1 MSELYAEPTL
11 GKGDVV
17 NILLV
22 DDQPGKLLSYEV
34 ILQELGQNLIKVA
47 SAREALEQLLKNDIA
62 VVLIDVCM
70 PELDGFELASLI
82 REHPRCR
89 RTAIILISAVLMTDL
104 DRIKGYVSGAVDYVS
119 VPIVPEVL
127 RAKVNVFVDLYR
139 KTHALERLNQ
149 ELERRVAERT
159 RDLEESNSRLHQ
171 ASELLREADRR
182 KDEFLATLAHELR
195 NPLAPIR
202 NSVAIMRK
210 IDPFDANLKWCR
222 DVVDRQVNH
231 LTRLVD
237 DLLDVSRIT
246 RDKIELRRE
255 RVDLSEIVSA
265 AIEATRSVVE
275 ENGLEL
281 QATRPE
287 APMSI
292 IADRVRLTQCLI
304 NLLNNAA
311 KFTPRGGHV
320 RLDVECGGAAQARDG
335 CANADEIVVRVQD
348 DGIGME
354 PDKLA
359 RVFEIFFQ
367 VDSSLERP
375 EGGLGIG
382 LTLVRRLVELHGG
395 TVEAHSAGPGKG
407 SEFILRLPIVV
418 PALDAQL
425 LPPDAGGSRTG
436 ETVTGTPA
444 TIPPSSRVGP
454 AS

>member
-1 MSELYAEPTL
+1 MSERHVNSPVERD
-11 GKGDVV
+11 DVV

-34 ILQELGQNLIKVA
+34 ILQDLGQNLIKVP
-47 SAREALEQLLKNDIA
+47 SAREALEQLLKTDFA

-139 KTHALERLNQ
+139 KTDALERLNQ

-159 RDLEESNSRLHQ
+159 RDLEETNSRLHQ

-255 RVDLSEIVSA
+255 RVDLAEIVSA
-265 AIEATRSVVE
+265 AIEATRPFVE
-275 ENGLEL
+275 ESGLEFL
-281 QATRPE
+281 ATRPE
-287 APMSI
+287 ERVSI
-292 IADRVRLTQCLI
+292 DADRVRLTQCLI

-320 RLDVECGGAAQARDG
+320 RLDVECARTHGSHDG
-335 CANADEIVVRVQD
+335 ELREDEIVVRVKD
-348 DGIGME
+348 DGIGIE
-354 PDKLA
+354 PEKLE

-367 VDSSLERP
+367 ADSSLERP

-395 TVEAHSAGPGKG
+395 TVEAQSAGLGKG
-407 SEFILRLPIVV
+407 SEFILRLPIVESIETEAPPPSAGASHV
-418 PALDAQL
+418 SAPASDAPAL
-425 LPPDAGGSRTG
+425 
-436 ETVTGTPA
+436 
-444 TIPPSSRVGP
+444 IPPPNQTG
-454 AS
+454 

>member
-1 MSELYAEPTL
+1 MSEPNAEPAVERD
-11 GKGDVV
+11 GIV

-62 VVLIDVCM
+62 LVLIDVCM

-159 RDLEESNSRLHQ
+159 RDLEESNARLHQ

-210 IDPFDANLKWCR
+210 IDPFDANLMWCR

-246 RDKIELRRE
+246 RDKIELKRE
-255 RVDLSEIVSA
+255 RVDLEEIVAA
-265 AIEATRSVVE
+265 AIEATRPVVE
-275 ENGLEL
+275 ENGLEFL
-281 QATRPE
+281 ATRPDGRI
-287 APMSI
+287 SLV
-292 IADRVRLTQCLI
+292 ADRVRLTQCLI

-311 KFTPRGGHV
+311 KFTPRGGHI
-320 RLDVECGGAAQARDG
+320 RLDVEYARPEPAGGG
-335 CANADEIVVRVQD
+335 WMHADEIVVRVQD
-348 DGIGME
+348 DGIGIE
-354 PDKLA
+354 PEKLA

-367 VDSSLERP
+367 ADSSLERP

-395 TVEAHSAGPGKG
+395 TVEARSAGLGKG
-407 SEFILRLPIVV
+407 SEFILRLPVV
-418 PALDAQL
+418 VEPLDGERF
-425 LPPDAGGSRTG
+425 PPDAGAARAGGPVPGAS
-436 ETVTGTPA
+436 A
-444 TIPPSSRVGP
+444 IIPPPREAER